1 MIARWRS
8 LLQAES
14 AQRHTASQQSVIE
27 RAERDVHVAEHS
39 DDFVDQFH
47 DFNPAIVVVFS
58 VTHVT
63 KRSLLLPFLSI
74 NIFVIQITKYLKYL
88 FSFI

>member
-47 DFNPAIVVVFS
+47 DG
-58 VTHVT
+58 
-63 KRSLLLPFLSI
+63 FLFGFGYVM
-74 NIFVIQITKYLKYL
+74 NITEKE
-88 FSFI
+88 STPRC

>member
-47 DFNPAIVVVFS
+47 DGFLFWIWLCDEHHRKGVYA
-58 VTHVT
+58 
-63 KRSLLLPFLSI
+63 SLLNRSTFL
-74 NIFVIQITKYLKYL
+74 
-88 FSFI
+88 